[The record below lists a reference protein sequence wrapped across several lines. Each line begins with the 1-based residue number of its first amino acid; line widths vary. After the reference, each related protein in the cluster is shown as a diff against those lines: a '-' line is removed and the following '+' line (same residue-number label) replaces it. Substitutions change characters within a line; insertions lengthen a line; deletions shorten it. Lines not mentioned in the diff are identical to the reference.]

1 MKETFQNEK
10 INRDDNAIDGQG
22 SPCFGNTQPQEQFQQ
37 QDMQC
42 VVNEMAQG
50 KTRTVFDGW
59 SCAESKIVSQQIIC
73 AETDTI
79 PYRVREP
86 CPNPQIEQQVYAI
99 VNPSSNHTHDAKA
112 KCFTDVY

>member
-1 MKETFQNEK
+1 MK
-10 INRDDNAIDGQG
+10 
-22 SPCFGNTQPQEQFQQ
+22 
-37 QDMQC
+37 C
-42 VVNEMAQG
+42 VVDDMAHC
-50 KTRTVFDGW
+50 KTRAILDGGFR
-59 SCAESKIVSQQIIC
+59 AESEIVSQQIIC

-112 KCFTDVY
+112 NYLLPCLG